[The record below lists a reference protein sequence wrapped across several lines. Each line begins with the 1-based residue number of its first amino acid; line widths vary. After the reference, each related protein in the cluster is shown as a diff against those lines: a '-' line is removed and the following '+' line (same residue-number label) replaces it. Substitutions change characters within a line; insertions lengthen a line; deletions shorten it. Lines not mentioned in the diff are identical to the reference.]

1 MLILG
6 LTLGLSVSGLLTV
19 SGPLA
24 ATSAQAATSTTLPIT
39 SFYQIVADTAHGH
52 LFISQGTKSAGSQ
65 ILVTNL
71 AGQQV
76 ATIDGQDGV
85 TGIAL
90 SPDGKTLYAADA
102 FSHAVTAIDT
112 ATLQQAASYPLGD
125 GNTPADVAVQSGKV
139 WVSYDTGTVGE
150 SAIGDIDLSATSPAF
165 QTQAAMG
172 GWYAAPQLAAD
183 PQDTGVLVAVEPGMS
198 PASVASYNVATDPAT
213 VTAPSTS
220 LQNCDNE
227 QDVAVAP
234 GGAQFVLACGAPY
247 DHYRYRTADLSVAG
261 FYPTSPYPNAV
272 AIDADGTVAAGTQ
285 NDPSDPDLYVFNSD
299 AGTPLNTFSLNS
311 SGDDLMP
318 RGLAWAADGSQVFA
332 VLQDSAG
339 TGYGLQVISEPA
351 FTQSALSLT
360 GPSTASLARSVKL
373 TGKLTFSTG
382 TPAAGTPISAVR
394 SIPGGTSK
402 TFSLSTAANGSYS
415 LTDTPPGPGRYTY
428 TASYG
433 GSTTVAPATTSFAV
447 NVTRIPT
454 SLSVTTKSATFTYKP
469 TVPVTAHLGKT
480 HTNRTVSIYAQPFGR
495 TTRTLVKTGR
505 VNSSGNVTVRYA
517 AAHSTT
523 FSAVFSGDADYAART
538 VTRVIYVRARVSE
551 SLTGQYR
558 RTRVH
563 GRTYWLFHRHGT
575 LRAHAIVAP
584 DKSGQCVTFDV
595 QEYYRGTWHPS
606 AASGCVHLSRASK
619 ASAAFGL
626 TRADVGFRYRIR
638 VDYTRSSKDTTNRNN
653 VSAWRYLIIER

>member
-1 MLILG
+1 MLTLG
-6 LTLGLSVSGLLTV
+6 LTLGLSVSGLLAV
-19 SGPLA
+19 SGPVA
-24 ATSAQAATSTTLPIT
+24 AASAQAATSTTLPIT
-39 SFYQIVADTAHGH
+39 SFYQIVADTVHGH
-52 LFISQGTKSAGSQ
+52 LFISQGTKSAENQ

-90 SPDGKTLYAADA
+90 SSDGKTLYAADA

-112 ATLQQAASYPLGD
+112 TTLQQTASYPLGD

-139 WVSYDTGTVGE
+139 WVSYDTGTVGQ

-165 QTQAAMG
+165 EPQAAMG

-183 PQDTGVLVAVEPGMS
+183 PQDTGVLVAAEPGSS
-198 PASVASYNVATDPAT
+198 PTSVASYNVTADPVT
-213 VTAPSTS
+213 VTAPPTS

-227 QDVAVAP
+227 RDVAVAP
-234 GGAQFVLACGAPY
+234 GGAQFVLACGSPY

-285 NDPSDPDLYVFNSD
+285 NGPTNPDLYVFKAD
-299 AGTPLNTFSLNS
+299 AGTPLNTFPLNS

-339 TGYGLQVISEPA
+339 TGYDLQVVSEPS
-351 FTQSALSLT
+351 FIQSALSLT
-360 GPSTASLARSVKL
+360 GPSTAFLGRSVKL
-373 TGKLTFSTG
+373 TGQLMLSKG
-382 TPAAGTPISAVR
+382 TPAAGTPITVVR
-394 SIPGGTSK
+394 SVPGGTSK
-402 TFSLSTAANGSYS
+402 TFSLSTAANGSYA
-415 LTDTPPGPGRYTY
+415 LTDTPPGLGEVPYA
-428 TASYG
+428 ASYG
-433 GSTTVAPATTSFAV
+433 GSAAVAPATTSFAV

-454 SLSVTTKSATFTYKP
+454 SLTVTTNSATFTYKP
-469 TVPVTAHLGKT
+469 TVRVTAHLGKT
-480 HTNRTVSIYAQPFGR
+480 HTNRTVSIYAEPFGR
-495 TTRTLVKTGR
+495 TAKTLVKTGR
-505 VNSSGNVTVRYA
+505 VNSSGSLTVRYA

-538 VTRVIYVRARVSE
+538 VTHVIYVRARVSE

-563 GRTYWLFHRHGT
+563 GRTYWLFHRHSIMRARPTSPRTSQDSASRSRCRSSTAAPGT
-575 LRAHAIVAP
+575 PARPPPA
-584 DKSGQCVTFDV
+584 ST
-595 QEYYRGTWHPS
+595 S
-606 AASGCVHLSRASK
+606 AAPARHLRPSG
-619 ASAAFGL
+619 
-626 TRADVGFRYRIR
+626 
-638 VDYTRSSKDTTNRNN
+638 
-653 VSAWRYLIIER
+653 